1 MHRKR
6 ISKINSLLEENKVFM
21 HLSEGCLKVPV
32 QAQKSPYYSESI
44 SSRVPNPSTF
54 LLPRCGWGMRRT
66 RPLAS
71 MNQVRPPEH
80 TIVTSKQPH
89 LHPFAST
96 IYKRISVQSSQ
107 NCRAVSDYQL
117 LSRSQGNHR
126 QAERPLRR
134 SQKATTITKTV
145 SISSQP
151 PHTHNVE
158 STRYRCRL

>member
-1 MHRKR
+1 MQENYTIEIQFMTGK
-6 ISKINSLLEENKVFM
+6 NKVFV
-21 HLSEGCLKVPV
+21 HLSEGCLNVPV
-32 QAQKSPYYSESI
+32 QAQTSPYYSESI

-80 TIVTSKQPH
+80 TIVTSAATTSPS
-89 LHPFAST
+89 FAST
-96 IYKRISVQSSQ
+96 TYKRISVQSSQ
-107 NCRAVSDYQL
+107 NCRAASACQL
-117 LSRSQGNHR
+117 LSRDQGSHR

-134 SQKATTITKTV
+134 SRKATTITKTA

-151 PHTHNVE
+151 PHNHNVK
-158 STRYRCRL
+158 ST